1 MRFYEVFADG
11 GVAMASKEG
20 LAGVLTGVALE
31 LVYGNPAQVNTW
43 PVLFF

>member
-1 MRFYEVFADG
+1 MFADG
-11 GVAMASKEG
+11 GVTVTGKQG
-20 LAGVLTGVALE
+20 LAGVLTGVPLD